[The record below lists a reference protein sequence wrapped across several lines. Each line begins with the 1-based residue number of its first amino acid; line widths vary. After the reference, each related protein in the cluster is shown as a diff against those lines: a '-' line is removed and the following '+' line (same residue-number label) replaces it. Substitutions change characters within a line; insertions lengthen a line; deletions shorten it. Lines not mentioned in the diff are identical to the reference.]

1 MQTGKSLIKFIV
13 IIAILMGII
22 LWGIQIIVKEADKK
36 ELETIHTNMLQVQ
49 AKAKVVFEK
58 YHVDNANGLK
68 GRKIENNSE
77 LESFGINDDGNYY
90 VWDKEVLNDVGLIEN
105 PLGENDFYI
114 INYDS
119 EEVLFSK
126 GYQTKDGQIYFK
138 LTDIKNLLTQQ

>member
-1 MQTGKSLIKFIV
+1 MCIRDSNNSIIKKREVFFLQTGKSLIKFIV
-13 IIAILMGII
+13 IIAILMGLI

-58 YHVDNANGLK
+58 YHVENANGLK

-90 VWDKEVLNDVGLIEN
+90 IC
-105 PLGENDFYI
+105 
-114 INYDS
+114 
-119 EEVLFSK
+119 
-126 GYQTKDGQIYFK
+126 
-138 LTDIKNLLTQQ
+138 LLYTSN

>member
-90 VWDKEVLNDVGLIEN
+90 VWDKEVLNDVGLIEI

-119 EEVLFSK
+119 GEVLFSK

>member
-58 YHVDNANGLK
+58 YHVQSGVYA
-68 GRKIENNSE
+68 
-77 LESFGINDDGNYY
+77 
-90 VWDKEVLNDVGLIEN
+90 
-105 PLGENDFYI
+105 
-114 INYDS
+114 
-119 EEVLFSK
+119 
-126 GYQTKDGQIYFK
+126 
-138 LTDIKNLLTQQ
+138 

>member
-22 LWGIQIIVKEADKK
+22 LWGIQIIVKETDKK